1 MPLARL
7 QRRGLGSH
15 DHSLLSWPLCR
26 CREQPEG
33 TIQGALLIKPPQA
46 SAASHGES
54 VGVRQIPFRRF
65 PTSAPCSA
73 SSAEIFVDFL
83 AGRDVGIEGVP
94 DDGVR
99 VFVTEVAKAIAFE
112 PDFEAER
119 QQCAE

>member
-1 MPLARL
+1 MSARF
-7 QRRGLGSH
+7 
-15 DHSLLSWPLCR
+15 
-26 CREQPEG
+26 
-33 TIQGALLIKPPQA
+33 
-46 SAASHGES
+46 
-54 VGVRQIPFRRF
+54 RQIPFRRF